1 VQLNNRILIVDD
13 SQWIHDDF
21 KKILP
26 FADGTDCDI
35 DELLDNIFEDD
46 DGIDSKTA
54 AGAAGAAGSVY
65 YELYHAYQGE
75 QAYEMV
81 EKAARDNRPFAVA
94 FIDVRMPPGW
104 DGIETIQRIWA
115 KFPDLEI
122 VICTAYSDYSWEEIL
137 QTLGVTDQLQF
148 LRKPFDVIS
157 IKQMALAL
165 TKKWTLARKLKSDV
179 DDLEAN
185 VNKRTS
191 ELAEKIREL
200 EAAMSEIL
208 QLQEIIPMCAYCQK
222 VRDDEGFWH
231 RVDRYLQSHTPS
243 SVSHGVCP
251 GCYDKLVA
259 PLPDDTDTQSG

>member
-1 VQLNNRILIVDD
+1 MQLNNRILIVDD
-13 SQWIHDDF
+13 SQWIHEDF

-26 FADGTDCDI
+26 FTDGTECDI
-35 DELLDNIFEDD
+35 DELLDNIFEDN
-46 DGIDSKTA
+46 DGIDSKAA
-54 AGAAGAAGSVY
+54 AGDAGAVY

-94 FIDVRMPPGW
+94 FMDVRMPPGW
-104 DGIETIQRIWA
+104 DGIETIQRIWG
-115 KFPDLEI
+115 KFPDLEM

-165 TKKWTLARKLKSDV
+165 TKKWTLARKLKSYV

-185 VNKRTS
+185 VNRRTS

-200 EAAMSEIL
+200 EAAMSEIQ

-222 VRDDEGFWH
+222 VRDDDGFWH

-251 GCYDKLVA
+251 GCYEKLVA
-259 PLPDDTDTQSG
+259 PLPDDTDTRSG